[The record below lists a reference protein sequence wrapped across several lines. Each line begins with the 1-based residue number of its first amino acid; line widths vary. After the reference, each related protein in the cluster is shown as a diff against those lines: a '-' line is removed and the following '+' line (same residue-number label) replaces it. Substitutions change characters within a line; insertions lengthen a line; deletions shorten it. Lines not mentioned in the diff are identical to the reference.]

1 MIVLNQGFN
10 PAIVFE
16 KAVKDM
22 IKENEK
28 CKRDEKHKSS
38 KHKYNYKEAI

>member
-1 MIVLNQGFN
+1 MNYFSAKGMKI
-10 PAIVFE
+10 FE

-38 KHKYNYKEAI
+38 KYKYNNKKII